1 MSNLSPQSG
10 PSRLD
15 EVAVTNRDFMSAR
28 PRNLGPLARM
38 RAEGLPP
45 QYFHHPLRCARGLRV
60 GCRARGAH
68 RPLFCRSQFYAI
80 AALTS
85 RSLRR
90 HPPGP
95 SEGIVVIRRVAL
107 RGVAA
112 GGSNMGGSERTE
124 NGRGRLRGRPGDAQ
138 VRGASFLSV
147 EHRLAHVR
155 SRANRTLEQ
164 TSPSVRF

>member
-1 MSNLSPQSG
+1 
-10 PSRLD
+10 
-15 EVAVTNRDFMSAR
+15 MSAR
-28 PRNLGPLARM
+28 PRNLGPLAGM

-45 QYFHHPLRCARGLRV
+45 QYVHHPLRRARGLRV
-60 GCRARGAH
+60 GCRARGAR
-68 RPLFCRSQFYAI
+68 RPLFRRSQFYAI

-112 GGSNMGGSERTE
+112 GGSNMGGRSERRTAAAACGA
-124 NGRGRLRGRPGDAQ
+124 GREMLRFAALLCRLSIAYLMSVLGQTGHWSRLRRASDFDPTRTSAETRSEPG
-138 VRGASFLSV
+138 
-147 EHRLAHVR
+147 
-155 SRANRTLEQ
+155 
-164 TSPSVRF
+164 